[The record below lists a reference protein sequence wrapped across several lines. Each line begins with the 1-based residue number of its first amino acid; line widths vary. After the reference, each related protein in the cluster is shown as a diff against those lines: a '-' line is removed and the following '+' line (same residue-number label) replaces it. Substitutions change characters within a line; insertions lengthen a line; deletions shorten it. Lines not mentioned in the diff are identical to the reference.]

1 MYRYVCIL
9 YTKVGIFKIY
19 KKISSFLDAP
29 SLLYGN
35 GTERQD
41 VLSDGTG
48 TITIYGLIGDQ
59 CLDDQDCF
67 MDFTS
72 CIGGVCNCQDGF
84 EFDRNNMSCGAI
96 QKSFCDPNPCKG
108 TYY

>member
-1 MYRYVCIL
+1 M
-9 YTKVGIFKIY
+9 
-19 KKISSFLDAP
+19 
-29 SLLYGN
+29 
-35 GTERQD
+35 
-41 VLSDGTG
+41 SDGTG

-72 CIGGVCNCQDGF
+72 CIGGVCTCQSGF
-84 EFDRNNMSCGAI
+84 DLDRTNMSCEAI

-108 TYY
+108 TGTYNLGIKKIIEDWLKYFWRSIFFTKSILINDALLKF